1 MFENTTIAF
10 LRYKE
15 KSMEFMVGVFVS
27 GKKAKYSRPDYR
39 GRLQIYFKNDMFLRP
54 RRLLLEIKGRLEA
67 YPPEEF
73 IKMLRSSNKV
83 LISEKIQENVK
94 KMLLEM
100 FKAYNIRD
108 SKIRV
113 VKFCPFCE
121 IEGKVTVLETKS
133 EIFKVQERY
142 VCFKCAKDELL
153 RELKFRGIRVSD
165 MISER
170 LFTLLRKVR
179 SVDKLLG
186 HLVTGMNI
194 YVNPELTLFDKKE
207 AKPEIT
213 ERLTVE
219 DLEIPDVLKNV
230 LKENGIRELLPIQV
244 KALKSGLL
252 KGESILVVSA
262 TSTGKTLIGELPGVL
277 AALNGKK
284 MLYLCNLVA
293 LANQKYETFKARY
306 SKLGLKVAI
315 RVGMSK
321 IDVGEEEL
329 VIVDEDVK
337 NANII
342 VGTYEGLDY
351 LIRSGQYSD
360 LGDIS
365 VVIIDEIQSLSDE
378 ERGPELDG
386 LIARIRSLFPKCQII
401 ALSASVGNPEQL
413 AQRLGLKLIKYSERP
428 VPLERHLV
436 ICLSEKDKLK
446 AIENMIKQEWRTI
459 SSHGFR
465 GQTII
470 FTNSRR
476 RAHQISNWLN
486 KRGLKVA
493 TYHAGLTY
501 PRRKMIELG
510 FENGFYQA
518 VTTTYALG
526 AGFDAPASMVVFES
540 LAQGINFIT
549 KSMFENMA
557 GRAGRLGKH
566 DRGRVVIL
574 VEPGKKYGGAV
585 EETEDSMAIKLL
597 EEELEPVEFSY
608 DIEGCADQVLAYISA
623 KGEVFLDD
631 LKRYYSMLLGASE
644 NLDHVLETLLKD
656 GMITMNNGKVAVTP
670 LGRATA
676 MSFYKLSEVKIARKY
691 LKDGM
696 DVLDVAILLEPF
708 TQIYV
713 STKVQGELEKAFN
726 VRFSSKLFSDAILD
740 VMDVSTKKEMPKLPK
755 WLLELFAKWSLEF
768 FNCKCKEAPFCEHG
782 IINLCKKIVKLRLED
797 KLKLREISSRL
808 QKEYELYVY
817 PGDLFRWLDSLIHKL
832 KGISRLAKVWN
843 LKEPAET
850 AEQIVKDIEKPQ
862 QPNRENQNN
871 NG

>member
-1 MFENTTIAF
+1 MFENTTIVF

-27 GKKAKYSRPDYR
+27 DKKAKYSRPDYR

-83 LISEKIQENVK
+83 LISENIQENVK
-94 KMLLEM
+94 NMLFEM
-100 FKAYNIRD
+100 FKAYSIRD

-133 EIFKVQERY
+133 EIFEVQERY
-142 VCFKCAKDELL
+142 VCLKCARDELL

-170 LFTLLRKVR
+170 LFILLRKVR

-194 YVNPELTLFDKKE
+194 YVNPELTLFDKK
-207 AKPEIT
+207 
-213 ERLTVE
+213 
-219 DLEIPDVLKNV
+219 D
-230 LKENGIRELLPIQV
+230 LKENGIHELLPIQV

-277 AALNGKK
+277 VALNGKK

-351 LIRSGQYSD
+351 LIRSSQHSD
-360 LGDIS
+360 LGDIG

-401 ALSASVGNPEQL
+401 ALSASVGNPEEL
-413 AQRLGLKLIKYSERP
+413 ARNLNLKLVRYSERP

-446 AIENMIKQEWRTI
+446 AIENVIKQEWRTI
-459 SSHGFR
+459 SSRGFR

-518 VTTTYALG
+518 VVTTYALG

-574 VEPGKKYGGAV
+574 VEPGKKYRGAV
-585 EETEDSMAIKLL
+585 EETEDSVAIKLL

-631 LKRYYSMLLGASE
+631 LKQYYSMLLGASE

-676 MSFYKLSEVKIARKY
+676 TSFYKLSEVKIAKKY
-691 LKDGM
+691 LKDDM
-696 DVLDVAILLEPF
+696 NVLDVAILLEPF

-782 IINLCKKIVKLRLED
+782 IVNLCKKIVKLRLEE

-832 KGISRLAKVWN
+832 RGISRLAKVWN
-843 LKEPAET
+843 LKEAAET
-850 AEQIVKDIEKPQ
+850 AEQIVKRIERP
-862 QPNRENQNN
+862 
-871 NG
+871 